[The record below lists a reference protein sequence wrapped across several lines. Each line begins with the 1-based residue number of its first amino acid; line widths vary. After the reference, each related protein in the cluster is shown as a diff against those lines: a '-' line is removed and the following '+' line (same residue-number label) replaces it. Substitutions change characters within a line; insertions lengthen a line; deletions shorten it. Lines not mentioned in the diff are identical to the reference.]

1 MLVSL
6 GAQRLYEIVKQY
18 AATTNKYVLVI
29 NNVNWFTLDATKQAT
44 VKTFYEDSIPED
56 EIGEVFA
63 EHYTFYDFDG
73 QGVAVDTANDWF
85 PLSNQ
90 TVDADHFIECYVITP
105 AGGVPYTN
113 KIPDKPAE

>member
-18 AATTNKYVLVI
+18 AATKNKYVLVI

-63 EHYTFYDFDG
+63 
-73 QGVAVDTANDWF
+73 
-85 PLSNQ
+85 LSLI
-90 TVDADHFIECYVITP
+90 HI
-105 AGGVPYTN
+105 
-113 KIPDKPAE
+113 

>member
-29 NNVNWFTLDATKQAT
+29 NNVNWFTLDTTKQAT
-44 VKTFYEDSIPED
+44 VKTFYEDSIPTD

-63 EHYTFYDFDG
+63 EHYTFYDFDS
-73 QGVAVDTANDWF
+73 QSVAVDTANDWF

-105 AGGVPYTN
+105 AGSIPYTN
-113 KIPDKPAE
+113 LIPDKPA

>member
-6 GAQRLYEIVKQY
+6 AAQRLYEIVKQY
-18 AATTNKYVLVI
+18 ASTKDKYVLVI
-29 NNVNWFTLDATKQAT
+29 NNVNWFTLAAAKQAT

-63 EHYTFYDFDG
+63 EHYTFYDFDS
-73 QGVAVDTANDWF
+73 QAVAIDTANDWF
-85 PLSNQ
+85 PLSTQ

-113 KIPDKPAE
+113 LVPKQPE